1 MTDMEEVMEEDTEVV
16 MEVVMEVAMELVME
30 VVMGE
35 LDQASGDSM
44 AVTGGTGGVFLT
56 RRRVRHLVMTVMM
69 IRGRHYPQLPRRL
82 LKPR

>member
-16 MEVVMEVAMELVME
+16 MEVAMELVMQ

>member
-16 MEVVMEVAMELVME
+16 MEVVMEVAMELVM
-30 VVMGE
+30 GE

-44 AVTGGTGGVFLT
+44 EVTGGTGGVFLT
-56 RRRVRHLVMTVMM
+56 RRRVRHLVMIVMM

>member
-16 MEVVMEVAMELVME
+16 MEVVMEVAMELVM
-30 VVMGE
+30 GE

-44 AVTGGTGGVFLT
+44 AVIGGTGGVFMT
-56 RRRVRHLVMTVMM
+56 RRRLRHLVMTVMM

>member
-1 MTDMEEVMEEDTEVV
+1 MTDMEEVMEEDTEVI
-16 MEVVMEVAMELVME
+16 MEVAMELVMQ

-56 RRRVRHLVMTVMM
+56 RRRLRHLVMTVMM

>member
-1 MTDMEEVMEEDTEVV
+1 MEEVMEEDTEVV
-16 MEVVMEVAMELVME
+16 MEVVM
-30 VVMGE
+30 GE
-35 LDQASGDSM
+35 LHQASGDSM

-69 IRGRHYPQLPRRL
+69 IRGRHYPQLTRRL

>member
-1 MTDMEEVMEEDTEVV
+1 MEEDTEVI
-16 MEVVMEVAMELVME
+16 MEVAMELVMQ

-56 RRRVRHLVMTVMM
+56 RRRLRHLVMTVMM

>member
-1 MTDMEEVMEEDTEVV
+1 MTDMEEVMEEDT
-16 MEVVMEVAMELVME
+16 EVVMEVAMELVME